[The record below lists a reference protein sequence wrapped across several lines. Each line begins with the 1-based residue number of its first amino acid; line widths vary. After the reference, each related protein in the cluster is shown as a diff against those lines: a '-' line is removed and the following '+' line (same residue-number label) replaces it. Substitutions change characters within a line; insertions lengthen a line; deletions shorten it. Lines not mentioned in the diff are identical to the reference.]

1 MIGIKLNKIIGVK
14 MQNIDLVSFVLN
26 GLFSI
31 LLVIFGLYIRSILSE
46 NKTLKKDFEDRLR
59 NCQVYFQNKE
69 LCSSFHKNND
79 AVISSI
85 QSDIK
90 EIKDDIKDGFSKIY
104 NRMDEKL
111 SNSKEIDEGLK
122 QLAKAITESR

>member
-1 MIGIKLNKIIGVK
+1 
-14 MQNIDLVSFVLN
+14 MQNVDLASFVLN

-111 SNSKEIDEGLK
+111 SNSKEIGEGLK